1 MPFGGSDLLL
11 QESVDYLQYEEFQA
25 LRRACDLKYEQGPK
39 TDIAAWERDRDKLL
53 WALMWVTGGRV
64 SDVLEM
70 TSDRFNFKEKTVT
83 YLVKKRKSKQKR
95 GKGKKEASEFWHTVS
110 IDMETLAEVMDYI
123 QTWDVKGPLF
133 YVIWKKEKKVMSRQN
148 VNKMLKKHSELVGLR
163 HVHPHM
169 FRHGLAMYLQGQ
181 GVPIEVIAYRLAHS
195 STRITLETY
204 ARMNAE
210 QERNIIDSLEVK
222 LR

>member
-1 MPFGGSDLLL
+1 MKL
-11 QESVDYLQYEEFQA
+11 EEFQA
-25 LRRACDLKYEQGPK
+25 LRRACDLKQEQGPK
-39 TDIAAWERDRDKLL
+39 TETAEWERDRDKLL

-70 TSDRFNFKEKTVT
+70 TSDRFNFKEKTIT
-83 YLVKKRKSKQKR
+83 YLVKKRKSKQKS

-110 IDMETLAEVMDYI
+110 LDMETLAEVMDYI

-133 YVIWKKEKKVMSRQN
+133 YVIWKKEKKIMSRQN
-148 VNKMLKKHSELVGLR
+148 VNKMLKKYAGLVGLR
-163 HVHPHM
+163 HIHPHM
-169 FRHGLAMYLQGQ
+169 FRHGLAMYLQSQ
-181 GVPIEVIAYRLAHS
+181 GVPVEVIAYRLAHS

-204 ARMNAE
+204 ARMNVNQE
-210 QERNIIDSLEVK
+210 QNIIESLGVQ